1 MRYYRVDGSPGSRLL
16 VQTDDGLFDL
26 TSANDDLDSFVDLS
40 RAAAITDTRPDDIAT
55 GLIHDA
61 LELPEGALEDV
72 IRPIVPSEVWAA
84 GVTYEISEQARESES
99 GKPEI
104 YLDVYESDRPEL
116 FFKATPSRTVGP
128 NAHVGVRS
136 DSEWNVP
143 EPELGVVLHREE
155 VVGFTIGNDVSSR
168 SIEGR
173 NPLYLPQAKVYERCC
188 SIGPCVVSAESI
200 PDPHD
205 LRIEMTIGRGGD
217 IVYEGTTHTSRM
229 TRTCAELV
237 DYYLGHNAVPET
249 TVLLTGTALV
259 PEDGFTLAAGD
270 VVTIDVEGIGRLA
283 NPVTTV

>member
-116 FFKATPSRTVGP
+116 FFKATPTCAFGPTV
-128 NAHVGVRS
+128 R
-136 DSEWNVP
+136 
-143 EPELGVVLHREE
+143 LGVERARAGTGCRPPPGGGRRLHHRQRRE
-155 VVGFTIGNDVSSR
+155 
-168 SIEGR
+168 
-173 NPLYLPQAKVYERCC
+173 
-188 SIGPCVVSAESI
+188 
-200 PDPHD
+200 
-205 LRIEMTIGRGGD
+205 
-217 IVYEGTTHTSRM
+217 
-229 TRTCAELV
+229 
-237 DYYLGHNAVPET
+237 
-249 TVLLTGTALV
+249 
-259 PEDGFTLAAGD
+259 
-270 VVTIDVEGIGRLA
+270 
-283 NPVTTV
+283 